1 MGRMLPAE
9 AYGLA
14 LTSADQ
20 QATVVW
26 TDEIAQA
33 WAVAAPLLDAG
44 DKFGARQAFIEA
56 YGRITGEARALRR
69 RPVVQ
74 VSLGHDPEARARAVQ
89 EAITAGRLPGGL
101 EGLTDD
107 LREQLQLPAPRAA
120 LALPAPD
127 SVPTG
132 PKREVLSAGHPAR
145 SLCAQGLAL
154 HARTGPGPRRPD
166 ARGAGQAPHSRRR
179 GAAPAGE
186 PAMSA
191 IHASVAR
198 DYLTQPYT
206 YTLAQELSA
215 SERQPLHQ
223 RKREPLAAAVLAAVH
238 AVGYAAPT
246 VQHWRDLADAANLSG
261 PCWVW
266 ASSPSPRPRACLLM
280 PWRPSWIW
288 VASTATA
295 RRCA

>member
-1 MGRMLPAE
+1 MSDPHATDWLLEELGATMELSGQQVRPAALLLLLAEDLAHIDKPVLRLALARIRAEHRGPILTGTVLQYVDHAMGRMLPAE
-9 AYGLA
+9 AYALA

-74 VSLGHDPEARARAVQ
+74 VSLGHDPEARTRAVQ

-120 LALPAPD
+120 LALPAPE
-127 SVPTG
+127 SMPSG
-132 PKREVLSAGHPAR
+132 PKREVLSKLATLREAFALKAARFTPVQVQARAGRMRLSQAK
-145 SLCAQGLAL
+145 
-154 HARTGPGPRRPD
+154 RR
-166 ARGAGQAPHSRRR
+166 A
-179 GAAPAGE
+179 
-186 PAMSA
+186 
-191 IHASVAR
+191 
-198 DYLTQPYT
+198 
-206 YTLAQELSA
+206 
-215 SERQPLHQ
+215 
-223 RKREPLAAAVLAAVH
+223 AAAVA
-238 AVGYAAPT
+238 
-246 VQHWRDLADAANLSG
+246 QHQQGSQ
-261 PCWVW
+261 P
-266 ASSPSPRPRACLLM
+266 
-280 PWRPSWIW
+280 
-288 VASTATA
+288 
-295 RRCA
+295 

>member
-1 MGRMLPAE
+1 MSDHHDTDWLLEELGATMELSGQQVRPAALLLLAEDLAHIEKPVLRLALARIRAEHRGPILTGTVLQYVDHAMGRMLPAE

-74 VSLGHDPEARARAVQ
+74 VSLGHDPEARTRAVQ
-89 EAITAGRLPGGL
+89 EAIAAGRLPGGL

-127 SVPTG
+127 SAPTG
-132 PKREVLSAGHPAR
+132 PKREVLAQLATLREAFALKASRFTPVQVQAR
-145 SLCAQGLAL
+145 ADRMRL
-154 HARTGPGPRRPD
+154 
-166 ARGAGQAPHSRRR
+166 GQAKRRT
-179 GAAPAGE
+179 AVA
-186 PAMSA
+186 
-191 IHASVAR
+191 VAR
-198 DYLTQPYT
+198 HQQGSQP
-206 YTLAQELSA
+206 
-215 SERQPLHQ
+215 
-223 RKREPLAAAVLAAVH
+223 
-238 AVGYAAPT
+238 
-246 VQHWRDLADAANLSG
+246 
-261 PCWVW
+261 
-266 ASSPSPRPRACLLM
+266 
-280 PWRPSWIW
+280 
-288 VASTATA
+288 
-295 RRCA
+295 

>member
-1 MGRMLPAE
+1 MRDHLDTDWLLEELGATMELSGQQVRPAALLLLAEDLTHIDKPVLRLALARIRAEHRGPILTGTVLQYVDHAMGRMLPAE

-74 VSLGHDPEARARAVQ
+74 VSLGHDPEARTRAVQ

-120 LALPAPD
+120 LALPAPE

-132 PKREVLSAGHPAR
+132 PRREVLAQLATLRDAFAMKAKRHTRAQVEAR
-145 SLCAQGLAL
+145 ADRMRL
-154 HARTGPGPRRPD
+154 
-166 ARGAGQAPHSRRR
+166 GQAKRR
-179 GAAPAGE
+179 
-186 PAMSA
+186 S
-191 IHASVAR
+191 
-198 DYLTQPYT
+198 
-206 YTLAQELSA
+206 
-215 SERQPLHQ
+215 
-223 RKREPLAAAVLAAVH
+223 AAAVA
-238 AVGYAAPT
+238 GYL
-246 VQHWRDLADAANLSG
+246 QG
-261 PCWVW
+261 GQQ
-266 ASSPSPRPRACLLM
+266 
-280 PWRPSWIW
+280 
-288 VASTATA
+288 
-295 RRCA
+295 